1 MAGESK
7 TEKATSKKRKDERKK
22 GNIFLSRDIVILVSL
37 LGMFVTLK
45 MFFPIIYGTLKK
57 YLMEYMTMAGTMK
70 EISNDFTMQISQ
82 NFMLTFVKVA
92 MLLLLVSVLL
102 SVVATAFQTKLLFA
116 ADSFK
121 PKFNRLSPLQGIKR
135 MFSLKSVM
143 EVVKGLIK
151 ITILFVIIIQYIKK
165 QIIHF
170 PDFLTMDIIPTCAY
184 MLDAAFGMVLN
195 IGIAF
200 AAISVFDYFYQWWDY
215 ERQLKMSKQEVKEE
229 YKQLEGDPKV
239 KGKIKELQRKMAMS
253 RMMQSVPS
261 ADVVVKN
268 PTHFAVALKYDPE
281 KNTAPVVVAKGQDE
295 LALRIIKVAEEN
307 QVYVIENKPLA
318 RALYATTE
326 VRQQIPPDYY
336 GAIAEILVYVYKLKN
351 KLK

>member
-1 MAGESK
+1 MAGDSK
-7 TEKATSKKRKDERKK
+7 TEKATSKKRRDERKK
-22 GNIFLSRDIVILVSL
+22 GNIFLSRDVVILVSL
-37 LGMFVTLK
+37 LGMFVVLK
-45 MFFPIIYGTLKK
+45 MFFPTIYGTLKK
-57 YLMEYMTMAGTMK
+57 YLMEYMTMAGTLK
-70 EISNDFTMQISQ
+70 DVSNDLTMQISQ

-116 ADSFK
+116 AESFK

-135 MFSLKSVM
+135 MFSMKSAM

-151 ITILFVIIIQYIKK
+151 ITILFVMIIQYIKK

-170 PDFLTMDIIPTCAY
+170 PDFLTMDIIPSCVY

-281 KNTAPVVVAKGQDE
+281 RNTAPVVVAKGQDE

>member
-1 MAGESK
+1 MAGDSK
-7 TEKATSKKRKDERKK
+7 TEKATSKKRRDERKK
-22 GNIFLSRDIVILVSL
+22 GNIFLSRDVVILVSL
-37 LGMFVTLK
+37 LGMFVILK
-45 MFFPIIYGTLKK
+45 MFFPTIYGTLKK
-57 YLMEYMTMAGTMK
+57 YLMEYMTMAGTLK
-70 EISNDFTMQISQ
+70 DVSNDLTMQISQ
-82 NFMLTFVKVA
+82 NFMLTFAKVTI
-92 MLLLLVSVLL
+92 LLLLVSVLL

-116 ADSFK
+116 AESFK

-135 MFSLKSVM
+135 MFSMKSAM

-151 ITILFVIIIQYIKK
+151 ITILFVMIIQYIKK

-170 PDFLTMDIIPTCAY
+170 PDLLMMDIIPSCVY

-215 ERQLKMSKQEVKEE
+215 ERQLRMSKQEVKEE

-281 KNTAPVVVAKGQDE
+281 RNTAPVVVAKGQDE